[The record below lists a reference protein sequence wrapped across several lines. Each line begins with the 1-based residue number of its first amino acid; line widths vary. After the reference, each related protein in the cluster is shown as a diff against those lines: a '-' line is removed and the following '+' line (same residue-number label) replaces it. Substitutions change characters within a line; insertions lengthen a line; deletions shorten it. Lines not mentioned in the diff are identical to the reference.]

1 MLRHLTRRPAVSA
14 LSVRHAMRFS
24 SQSASSVGNMPV
36 EGAVPALPSLNPAV
50 PVDDPWVLVD
60 AAQKLIEA
68 VHVTTGLP
76 WWATFG
82 VTAIAVRGTLFPLMV
97 YQIKATERMANAS
110 KEMREVW
117 KSYLYA
123 RMFLP
128 PAIPQKQV
136 EAFQLMYKG
145 VKLTWE
151 KYQTHPVKCVAT
163 PLLQIPT
170 FLLMAYSTRELVRS
184 GRVEGLDTGGVWMFQ
199 NLVEADGTLILPAL
213 AVGCTY
219 LNFEL
224 MGTSKVKLIQALKDK
239 FQYIPLLSFPFIC
252 QMPQGIFFYWLA
264 SSWCSFA
271 QTMALRQP
279 SIRRALGL
287 RDITASSLAAAPVPS
302 SANSLLPSAPLPTTP
317 RQKRL

>member
-1 MLRHLTRRPAVSA
+1 
-14 LSVRHAMRFS
+14 
-24 SQSASSVGNMPV
+24 
-36 EGAVPALPSLNPAV
+36 
-50 PVDDPWVLVD
+50 
-60 AAQKLIEA
+60 
-68 VHVTTGLP
+68 
-76 WWATFG
+76 
-82 VTAIAVRGTLFPLMV
+82 MV

>member
-252 QMPQGIFFYWLA
+252 QMPQVREKLRRFVCMMRVE
-264 SSWCSFA
+264 SS
-271 QTMALRQP
+271 
-279 SIRRALGL
+279 
-287 RDITASSLAAAPVPS
+287 
-302 SANSLLPSAPLPTTP
+302 
-317 RQKRL
+317 